1 LFFSR
6 FFDHVDEFLSSPKL
20 CSSSSSLFKN
30 KYSKESRGR
39 KRGRTTK
46 LLNAFRR
53 GEARLL
59 RFSFSLSLSLS
70 EEQTK
75 ARLKVY
81 ENSLSHLK
89 KNSLLFAE
97 RAVVSL
103 RLFFFIFH
111 YFSHEKHMKKKSRT
125 LFGLSKKSL

>member
-30 KYSKESRGR
+30 KYSKKSRGR

-81 ENSLSHLK
+81 ENSLAFK
-89 KNSLLFAE
+89 KKREKKLSFSQKE
-97 RAVVSL
+97 QSCFPPSVVSV
-103 RLFFFIFH
+103 LFH
-111 YFSHEKHMKKKSRT
+111 FS
-125 LFGLSKKSL
+125 LFTRK